1 MKFLSSEVGQ
11 HVIEICHKDLYDFI
25 IFSLT
30 SHMYL
35 TSQGLWIKLNDYFT
49 VKDKVITVAVNP
61 TEQTSVQIA
70 HWMIHLHD
78 CNNCIIKFKTPR
90 FIRWCTNLTYSVVT
104 KLTIG

>member
-1 MKFLSSEVGQ
+1 MLLKYA
-11 HVIEICHKDLYDFI
+11 IKICMII

-70 HWMIHLHD
+70 H
-78 CNNCIIKFKTPR
+78 
-90 FIRWCTNLTYSVVT
+90 
-104 KLTIG
+104 